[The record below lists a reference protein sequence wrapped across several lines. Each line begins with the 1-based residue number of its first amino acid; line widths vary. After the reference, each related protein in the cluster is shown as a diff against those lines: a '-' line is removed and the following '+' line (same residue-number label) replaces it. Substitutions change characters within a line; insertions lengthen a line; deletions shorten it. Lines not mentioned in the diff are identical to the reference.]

1 MLFSAML
8 VVGLTGGLATG
19 KSTVARLFRQCGA
32 LVVDADLLARQVV
45 EPGRPAWRDLVRAF
59 GTSIFND
66 DRTLNRT
73 ALAHIVFRNPSK
85 LRRLNRIVHPRVARE
100 QARLIKAMAK
110 TGPRAVVIYDAPVLI
125 EAGAHRRMDRLIVVT
140 ADQPTQVA
148 RLLHRNHLSRAEA
161 IRRIRAQMPLA
172 DKVKLADYVLD
183 GTLPLPQLRRHVK
196 TVYRELRRLA

>member
-59 GTSIFND
+59 GTSILND

-148 RLLHRNHLSRAEA
+148 RLLHRIHLSRAEA